1 MGWSALVTRRYRRR
15 IAVPS
20 FVVLVAIAGVALGRP
35 LFSDFEA
42 HRAGYISGVL
52 RWAKGCGAET
62 SPAAQER
69 LKHYQQRGNAASFT
83 AGFAL
88 GRKQLE
94 QTRDATACRL
104 LVAQYVH
111 AAETP
116 LLIALPSEL
125 SEVEWPFWLLV
136 LLTGWLLLRS
146 LVSTLRKPRIL
157 PSSGAMKNWPRV
169 LSLLCLGVSIAGVAA
184 MVLQFPPAGLE
195 SYRRYFW
202 TDTRQETLLPTML
215 VGFGPLA
222 AFIALYAPL
231 RWIIRRR
238 VRRES
243 SNRIRPPVEN
253 VAVQP
258 PQDYAR
264 EAAPQAD
271 IVAPP
276 YPLGGPARL
285 GEDIVTLNVAGPS
298 AHAGNWHNPHH
309 QGRGPQNMGG
319 PGQSLVRPEEYA
331 VQALAQRL
339 MAAAQLNRAAHE
351 PDVNLS
357 AHPAPIIQP
366 LTGIPAPSEFVAK
379 RDAPPASQVG
389 YPRIRRD
396 LKNRSWRGLLKSI
409 DDDAQGVGRRRR

>member
-1 MGWSALVTRRYRRR
+1 MGWSALVTRHSRRR

-20 FVVLVAIAGVALGRP
+20 FIVLVAIAGVALGWS
-35 LFSDFEA
+35 LFSNFEA

-52 RWAKGCGAET
+52 RWAKGCGVET

-69 LKHYQQRGNAASFT
+69 LKHYQQQGNAASFT

-94 QTRDATACRL
+94 QTRDAAGYATACRL
-104 LVAQYVH
+104 LVAQY
-111 AAETP
+111 ARASETP

-125 SEVEWPFWLLV
+125 SEVEWPFWLFV

-157 PSSGAMKNWPRV
+157 PSSSTMKNWPRV
-169 LSLLCLGVSIAGVAA
+169 LSLLCLGVSIACVAA
-184 MVLQFPPAGLE
+184 IVLQFPPDGFE

-202 TDTRQETLLPTML
+202 TDTRRETLLPTML

-231 RWIIRRR
+231 KWIIRRR
-238 VRRES
+238 VQRES

-258 PQDYAR
+258 RQDLAR
-264 EAAPQAD
+264 EAAPGD
-271 IVAPP
+271 IVALPYTPYLTPP
-276 YPLGGPARL
+276 AGVPERARL
-285 GEDIVTLNVAGPS
+285 GEDIVALNVAGPS
-298 AHAGNWHNPHH
+298 AHTGNWRPNPQH
-309 QGRGPQNMGG
+309 QGRGPPNMGG
-319 PGQSLVRPEEYA
+319 PRQSLVRPEEHA

-339 MAAAQLNRAAHE
+339 MAAAQLNRAAH
-351 PDVNLS
+351 
-357 AHPAPIIQP
+357 
-366 LTGIPAPSEFVAK
+366 SEFIAK

>member
-1 MGWSALVTRRYRRR
+1 MGWSALETRRYRRR

-20 FVVLVAIAGVALGRP
+20 FVVLVAVAGVAFGWP
-35 LFSDFEA
+35 LFSNFEA

-69 LKHYQQRGNAASFT
+69 LQHYQQQGNAASFT

-94 QTRDATACRL
+94 QTRDAAGYATACRL
-104 LVAQYVH
+104 LVAQY
-111 AAETP
+111 ARASETP

-125 SEVEWPFWLLV
+125 SEVEWPFWLFV

-146 LVSTLRKPRIL
+146 FVSTLRKPRIL
-157 PSSGAMKNWPRV
+157 PSSSAMQSWPRV
-169 LSLLCLGVSIAGVAA
+169 LSLLCLGVSIACVAA
-184 MVLQFPPAGLE
+184 IVLQFPPDGLE
-195 SYRRYFW
+195 RYRGYFW
-202 TDTRQETLLPTML
+202 TDTRRETLLPTML

-238 VRRES
+238 VQREPGRNS
-243 SNRIRPPVEN
+243 IRPPVEN

-258 PQDYAR
+258 RLDHAR
-264 EAAPQAD
+264 AAPQGD
-271 IVAPP
+271 IVTLPYAP
-276 YPLGGPARL
+276 GGRARL
-285 GEDIVTLNVAGPS
+285 GEDAVTLNVAGPS
-298 AHAGNWHNPHH
+298 AHAGNWGHNPQHP
-309 QGRGPQNMGG
+309 GWGPQHTGG
-319 PGQSLVRPEEYA
+319 PRQALVRPEEHA

-339 MAAAQLNRAAHE
+339 MAAAQSKRAA
-351 PDVNLS
+351 
-357 AHPAPIIQP
+357 Q
-366 LTGIPAPSEFVAK
+366 SEFIAK
-379 RDAPPASQVG
+379 RDVPPASQVG

>member
-1 MGWSALVTRRYRRR
+1 MGWSALVTRRYRHRM
-15 IAVPS
+15 AVAS
-20 FVVLVAIAGVALGRP
+20 RVVLVAIAGVALGWP
-35 LFSDFEA
+35 LFSNVEA

-52 RWAKGCGAET
+52 RSAKGCGAET

-94 QTRDATACRL
+94 QARDAEGYATACRV
-104 LVAQYVH
+104 LVAQY
-111 AAETP
+111 ARASETP

-125 SEVEWPFWLLV
+125 SDVEWPFWLFV

-146 LVSTLRKPRIL
+146 LVSTLRKPQIL
-157 PSSGAMKNWPRV
+157 PTSSAMKNWPRV
-169 LSLLCLGVSIAGVAA
+169 LTLLCLGVSMACVAA
-184 MVLQFPPAGLE
+184 IVLQFPPDGLE

-202 TDTRQETLLPTML
+202 TDTRRETLLPTML

-238 VRRES
+238 VRDEP
-243 SNRIRPPVEN
+243 SNRMRPPVEDL
-253 VAVQP
+253 AVQP

-264 EAAPQAD
+264 VAAPQGDTA
-271 IVAPP
+271 ILPHAP
-276 YPLGGPARL
+276 GGPARL
-285 GEDIVTLNVAGPS
+285 AEDIVTLNVAGPS
-298 AHAGNWHNPHH
+298 AHAEYRRQHPHH
-309 QGRGPQNMGG
+309 PGWGPQNLGG
-319 PGQSLVRPEEYA
+319 ARQSLVRPEELA

-339 MAAAQLNRAAHE
+339 TAAAQLNRAA
-351 PDVNLS
+351 
-357 AHPAPIIQP
+357 Q
-366 LTGIPAPSEFVAK
+366 SEFMAK

>member
-1 MGWSALVTRRYRRR
+1 MGWSALVTRHYRRR
-15 IAVPS
+15 IVVPS
-20 FVVLVAIAGVALGRP
+20 LVVLVAIAGVALGWS
-35 LFSDFEA
+35 LFSNFEA

-52 RWAKGCGAET
+52 RWAKGCGVET
-62 SPAAQER
+62 SPAAQAR
-69 LKHYQQRGNAASFT
+69 LKHYQQQGNAASFT

-94 QTRDATACRL
+94 QTRDACRL
-104 LVAQYVH
+104 LVAQY
-111 AAETP
+111 ARASETP

-125 SEVEWPFWLLV
+125 SEVEWPFWLFV
-136 LLTGWLLLRS
+136 LLTGWLLPRS
-146 LVSTLRKPRIL
+146 LVSTLRKPGIL
-157 PSSGAMKNWPRV
+157 PPSSAMKNWPRV
-169 LSLLCLGVSIAGVAA
+169 LSLLCLGVSIACVAA
-184 MVLQFPPAGLE
+184 IVLQFPPDGFE

-202 TDTRQETLLPTML
+202 TDTRRETLLPTML

-231 RWIIRRR
+231 KWIIRRR
-238 VRRES
+238 VQRES
-243 SNRIRPPVEN
+243 SNRIRLPVEY

-258 PQDYAR
+258 PQGFAR
-264 EAAPQAD
+264 EAAPQGD
-271 IVAPP
+271 IVNLPYAP
-276 YPLGGPARL
+276 GERTRL
-285 GEDIVTLNVAGPS
+285 GEDIVALNVAGPS
-298 AHAGNWHNPHH
+298 AHTGNWRHNPQH

-319 PGQSLVRPEEYA
+319 PRQTLVRPEEHA

-339 MAAAQLNRAAHE
+339 MAAAQLNRAAH
-351 PDVNLS
+351 
-357 AHPAPIIQP
+357 
-366 LTGIPAPSEFVAK
+366 SELIAN